1 MEPSR
6 RPGGVAAA
14 LDRVVPG
21 GVTGQRLRI
30 DDRTLSCVAAG
41 HGAPVVVLE
50 AGRNDN
56 ALSWAAVI
64 LLLAPHVR
72 VVAYDRAGL
81 GDSDLASSPAS
92 IDRQV
97 TDLATVIRRRAGGRC
112 VLAGHSWG
120 GLLAQLLAASH
131 PGLVAGLILVD
142 PAHIDAAVVLPF
154 PIGGPLAALP
164 RCGQHSP
171 DPDCSE
177 FSSIVMGAIWPSG

>member
-1 MEPSR
+1 
-6 RPGGVAAA
+6 
-14 LDRVVPG
+14 
-21 GVTGQRLRI
+21 
-30 DDRTLSCVAAG
+30 
-41 HGAPVVVLE
+41 
-50 AGRNDN
+50 
-56 ALSWAAVI
+56 
-64 LLLAPHVR
+64 
-72 VVAYDRAGL
+72 VAYDRAGL

-97 TDLATVIRRRAGGRC
+97 TDLATVIRRSAGGRC